1 MSPIMISNN
10 LRLFLHFHVSAS
22 AFKPFFDPLTW
33 IKNHWQPMH
42 CGMPGKRRVY
52 SELVVVGQK
61 KEWDLGVKSTSKE
74 SRQSTC
80 IPTSL
85 MIMDLY
91 LSLIK
96 INTYPRKNNENRD
109 KTY

>member
-1 MSPIMISNN
+1 MISNN

-61 KEWDLGVKSTSKE
+61 KRVGSWGQIYLKRIKAVYLHSYQLNDNGSLSITNKDKYISSKE
-74 SRQSTC
+74 
-80 IPTSL
+80 
-85 MIMDLY
+85 
-91 LSLIK
+91 
-96 INTYPRKNNENRD
+96 
-109 KTY
+109 